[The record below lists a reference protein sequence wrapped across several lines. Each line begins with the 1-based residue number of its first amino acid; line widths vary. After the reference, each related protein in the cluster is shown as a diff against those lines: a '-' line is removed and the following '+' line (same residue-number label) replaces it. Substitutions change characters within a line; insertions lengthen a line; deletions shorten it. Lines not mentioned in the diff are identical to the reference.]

1 MRANI
6 YNIFRFKC
14 VIFTNQSQRCTIIVL
29 QTSLGLAMTNSAKDV
44 ISQALE
50 LKASERSVIA
60 EALLAS
66 LDSPDH
72 RIDEIWAK
80 EVDARIEAY
89 NRGDIDAISA
99 EDVFA
104 RLQTS

>member
-1 MRANI
+1 
-6 YNIFRFKC
+6 
-14 VIFTNQSQRCTIIVL
+14 
-29 QTSLGLAMTNSAKDV
+29 MTNSAKNV

-72 RIDEIWAK
+72 RIDEIWSK
-80 EVDARIEAY
+80 EIDARIEAY
-89 NRGDIDAISA
+89 DRGDIDSIAA

-104 RLQTS
+104 RHQKP

>member
-6 YNIFRFKC
+6 YNIFRFKG
-14 VIFTNQSQRCTIIVL
+14 VIFTNQSQRCTVIAL

-50 LKASERSVIA
+50 LKASERSMIA

-72 RIDEIWAK
+72 RIDETWSN
-80 EVDARIEAY
+80 EVDARIDAY
-89 NRGDIDAISA
+89 NRGDIDAIAA

-104 RLQTS
+104 RLQKS